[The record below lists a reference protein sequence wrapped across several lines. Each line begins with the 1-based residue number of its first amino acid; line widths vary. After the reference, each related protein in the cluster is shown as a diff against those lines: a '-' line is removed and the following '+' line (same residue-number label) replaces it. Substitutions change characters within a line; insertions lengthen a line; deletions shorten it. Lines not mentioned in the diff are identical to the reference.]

1 MEYIFCPFAFWNDTM
16 RLTSFSDYALR
27 VLIYVATKPDQ
38 LVTIADI
45 SKSYG
50 ISKNH
55 LMKITN
61 TLAAA
66 GYVETVRG
74 SGGGLRLSRAAAD
87 INIGAVLRHTEAG
100 SHLVE
105 CADRKTNTCVIA
117 PACGLKHVLFEALEA
132 FYARLDKVSLA
143 DITRNPADLT
153 HIFEAQAA
161 RAA

>member
-1 MEYIFCPFAFWNDTM
+1 MAHSGKVTPIM

-27 VLIYVATKPDQ
+27 LLIYAAVRPSEI
-38 LVTIADI
+38 VTIADI
-45 SKSYG
+45 SNCYG

-61 TLAAA
+61 TLALA
-66 GYVETVRG
+66 GYVETLRG
-74 SGGGLRLSRAAAD
+74 SGGGLRLARAASA
-87 INIGAVLRHTEAG
+87 ISIGEVLRHTEAG

-105 CADRKTNTCVIA
+105 CADRRTNTCVIA

-132 FYARLDKVSLA
+132 FYARLDKVTLA
-143 DITRNPADLT
+143 DITRNPAELT
-153 HIFEAQAA
+153 LIFGKQAA

>member
-1 MEYIFCPFAFWNDTM
+1 M

-27 VLIYVATKPDQ
+27 LLIYVATKPGQ

-61 TLAAA
+61 NLAAA

-74 SGGGLRLSRAAAD
+74 NGGGLRLARAAD
-87 INIGAVLRHTEAG
+87 EISVGAVVRHTEAG
-100 SHLVE
+100 SELVE
-105 CADRKTNTCVIA
+105 CAHRETNTCVIA
-117 PACGLKHVLFEALEA
+117 PACSLKHALFDALEA
-132 FYARLDKVSLA
+132 FYTRLDRVSLA
-143 DITRNPADLT
+143 DVTRNPEHLSLL
-153 HIFEAQAA
+153 FERQAA
-161 RAA
+161 KMA